1 VSSEISGER
10 LRLPT
15 SSRIAM
21 TTNEEKVNRKMH
33 ELFMQVLKN
42 RDLSRAGDLFSVPD
56 AVIVNDLTNVVSKK
70 KLYVAQLSEIL

>member
-21 TTNEEKVNRKMH
+21 TTNEEKGKQEDARALHASAEEQRPLEGRGPLLRPGRRDRERPDQRRK
-33 ELFMQVLKN
+33 
-42 RDLSRAGDLFSVPD
+42 
-56 AVIVNDLTNVVSKK
+56 
-70 KLYVAQLSEIL
+70 